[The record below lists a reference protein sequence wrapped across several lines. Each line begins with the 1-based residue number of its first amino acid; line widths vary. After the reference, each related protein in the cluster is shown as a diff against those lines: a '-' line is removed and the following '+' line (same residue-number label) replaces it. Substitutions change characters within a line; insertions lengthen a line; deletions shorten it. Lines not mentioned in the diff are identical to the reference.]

1 MGNFLVLYLL
11 FYFVVVLIIL
21 CFSDRYFNRLSNN
34 VSRSNKISVQNRF
47 ALSLII
53 SLLPALWIAT
63 LFLATRSLYYLGTFA
78 FLTVFLAIYVLIEI
92 ALRVGGNKP
101 NLELDLFETS
111 FEQWSQLEPLLGK
124 KYVTPDFHNQ
134 YKYHYRNYKPK
145 LVGNYLVPTGS
156 NQGQITVANDFR
168 LTVGCPQLF
177 NSTIHLLGGST
188 TFCAE
193 SPNELTYASI
203 LQGLLNDEYQDI
215 RVLNYGFSG
224 ATLPRLVERIE
235 QSEVKEDDLVIAY
248 IGINEAAH
256 LMIAKSTAIS
266 KLFRLIP
273 KYGELISVLAQKSL
287 LAEWLKSATVKQLW
301 EINSDGRINFENGLT
316 RLVEFCNK
324 SDASLVL
331 ILQPSLF
338 TKKVASSYEIELLKQ
353 VNLNFYRLM
362 KACYKEIEEILRAKI
377 GQKVFFN
384 SAITLMDSCKISPY
398 IDTFH
403 VDDSGNQQI
412 AECIFD
418 LVKRLR

>member
-1 MGNFLVLYLL
+1 MVDFLVVYFL
-11 FYFVVVLIIL
+11 FYFFVVLIIF

-34 VSRSNKISVQNRF
+34 VSRRNKISVQNRF

-53 SLLPALWIAT
+53 SLLPASWMAT

-78 FLTVFLAIYVLIEI
+78 FLTVFLAIFILIEI
-92 ALRVGGNKP
+92 ALRIGGNKP
-101 NLELDLFETS
+101 NLEVDLFETS
-111 FEQWSQLEPLLGK
+111 FEHWSQLEPLLGK
-124 KYVTPDFHNQ
+124 QYVTPDFHNQ
-134 YKYHYRNYKPK
+134 YKSHYRNYKPK
-145 LVGNYLVPTGS
+145 LVGDYLVPTGS
-156 NQGQITVANDFR
+156 DQGLITVANDFR
-168 LTVGCPQLF
+168 LTVGCPRVF

-203 LQGLLNDEYQDI
+203 LQALLNDEFQDI

-235 QSEVKEDDLVIAY
+235 QSEIKKDDLVIAY

-256 LMIAKSTAIS
+256 LMIAKSTAIL

-273 KYGELISVLAQKSL
+273 KYGVLISVIAQKSL
-287 LAEWLKSATVKQLW
+287 IAEWLKSATVKQLW
-301 EINSDGRINFENGLT
+301 KINSDGRINFENGLT
-316 RLVEFCNK
+316 RLVEFCNN
-324 SDASLVL
+324 SDASLL
-331 ILQPSLF
+331 LLLQPSLF

-353 VNLNFYRLM
+353 VNFNFYRLM
-362 KACYKEIEEILRAKI
+362 KVCYEEIEEILQAKI

-403 VDDSGNQQI
+403 VDDSGNQKI